1 MPWVAFAFDFSM
13 VIKTQNLCS
22 CGGITSLPDLQIP
35 YLFLQHCN
43 IFNTADVAYLTLPY
57 ASRTA
62 DAQDLTQAKALNS
75 S

>member
-1 MPWVAFAFDFSM
+1 MAFAFDFSM

-43 IFNTADVAYLTLPY
+43 TFNTADVAYLTLPY

-62 DAQDLTQAKALNS
+62 GMLKTLTQAKALNS

>member
-1 MPWVAFAFDFSM
+1 MAFAFDFSM

-22 CGGITSLPDLQIP
+22 CGGITSLPDLQMP
-35 YLFLQHCN
+35 YLFLQRCN
-43 IFNTADVAYLTLPY
+43 TLNIADVAYLTLPD

-62 DAQDLTQAKALNS
+62 GKLKALTQAQALNS